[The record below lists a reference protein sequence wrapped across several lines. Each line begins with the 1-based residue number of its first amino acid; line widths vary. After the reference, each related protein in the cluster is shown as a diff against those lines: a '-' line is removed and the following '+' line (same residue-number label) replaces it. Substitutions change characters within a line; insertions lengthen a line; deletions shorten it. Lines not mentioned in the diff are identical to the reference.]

1 MADFCKQCSL
11 RIFGED
17 YRELA
22 DLITAEDTA
31 KGFVSSVVICEG
43 CGPIQVDH
51 NGVCVSSDCMEN
63 GHVKHVDPKQKDL
76 LNPCKCVDCGG
87 TELSHSSDCTYMKE
101 LHG

>member
-43 CGPIQVDH
+43 CGPH
-51 NGVCVSSDCMEN
+51 TGRS
-63 GHVKHVDPKQKDL
+63 
-76 LNPCKCVDCGG
+76 
-87 TELSHSSDCTYMKE
+87 
-101 LHG
+101 